1 MSRLSQAATA
11 FGIEWRPN
19 QLPVFE
25 KWNTGLDKM
34 LVHYPTGK
42 GKTKLMLACMYL
54 RELTEVLVIAP
65 PSTHPKWVEEGAAL
79 GITVNAISHAKFR
92 EPGYKLSR
100 HMPVIVDEFHLLG
113 GHTGIGWK
121 KMDRFA
127 SSLMAPMII
136 GSATPNYNDAERV
149 YCICHVM
156 DPLGNRGGFTA
167 WIFQHCTAIPSRY
180 SAIPEV
186 QGFIRYADANEFL
199 GALPYVAYLPDDAPD
214 IVTDVDFVIPL
225 GSLFE
230 DYNLDQRNQ
239 RIMASMMEKRHQ
251 RRIQQVTT
259 EHGTLRDEVLHEIH
273 EIVGDVKGAVI
284 IYATHSTIA
293 EAAAASLAGAQHV
306 LVTGDTSYAQKAEAV
321 KRFNAGEIHYMIS
334 TATLA
339 TGTDGMDKVCDT
351 LIILDDTDDDSLRR
365 QLVGRIL
372 PRGDNDRIESKTA
385 PRFVYHTGV

>member
-1 MSRLSQAATA
+1 MSRLSQAAAA
-11 FGIEWRPN
+11 FKIEWRPN

-42 GKTKLMLACMYL
+42 GKTKIMLACMYL
-54 RELTEVLVIAP
+54 REHTEVLVIAP

-79 GITVNAISHAKFR
+79 GIAVNAISHAKFR
-92 EPGYKLSR
+92 DPGYKLSR

-113 GHTGIGWK
+113 GHTGVGWK

-167 WIFQHCTAIPSRY
+167 WIFQHCQTVPSRY

-186 QGFIRYADANEFL
+186 QGFLRYADANEFL
-199 GALPYVAYLPDDAPD
+199 GALPYVAYLPDDAPE
-214 IVTDVDFVIPL
+214 IVVDMPL
-225 GSLFE
+225 TIQLDRLFE
-230 DYNLDQRNQ
+230 DYNLDLRNQ
-239 RIMASMMEKRHQ
+239 RIMASTMEKRHQ
-251 RRIQQVTT
+251 RRIQQITT
-259 EHGTLRDEVLHEIH
+259 ADGGLTAEVEQLLMSLLHDA
-273 EIVGDVKGAVI
+273 GYPVI
-284 IYATHSTIA
+284 IFTVHSSIA
-293 EAAAASLAGAQHV
+293 EVVAAVLSQTIERVA
-306 LVTGDTSYAQKAEAV
+306 LVTGDTSYAQKAQLV
-321 KRFNAGEIHYMIS
+321 QQFNQGNINVLVS

-372 PRGDNDRIESKTA
+372 PRGDNDRIERKTA
-385 PRFVYHTGV
+385 PRFLYHA